1 MKLGLPPV
9 AASGDDFKT
18 ATAHEGLRENRL
30 VDARR
35 MTPRCPHIGDTVHT
49 VSLSRNS
56 FRTQLLTSL
65 LLCWAIQFASL
76 KAIFT
81 LNFTPQNGCSLINSL
96 TGKGGLTHQPTRSGW
111 RWIQFI
117 HSGWPAGLLAARR
130 PGHRKLLKTFVLQAF
145 LPSAQRADVLARG

>member
-30 VDARR
+30 VDAADVRAY
-35 MTPRCPHIGDTVHT
+35 PWVPHIGDTVHT

-81 LNFTPQNGCSLINSL
+81 RNW
-96 TGKGGLTHQPTRSGW
+96 SGP
-111 RWIQFI
+111 R
-117 HSGWPAGLLAARR
+117 GDRVAGVICGSSEA
-130 PGHRKLLKTFVLQAF
+130 
-145 LPSAQRADVLARG
+145 

>member
-30 VDARR
+30 VDAADVRAY
-35 MTPRCPHIGDTVHT
+35 PWVPHIGDTVHT

-96 TGKGGLTHQPTRSGW
+96 TGKGGLTTTQRGVAGVGSNP
-111 RWIQFI
+111 FI
-117 HSGWPAGLLAARR
+117 LVGRLDFSRPDDPAIAS
-130 PGHRKLLKTFVLQAF
+130 F
-145 LPSAQRADVLARG
+145 

>member
-96 TGKGGLTHQPTRSGW
+96 TGKGGLTTTQRGVAGVGSNP
-111 RWIQFI
+111 FI
-117 HSGWPAGLLAARR
+117 LVGRLNFSRPDDPAIAS
-130 PGHRKLLKTFVLQAF
+130 F
-145 LPSAQRADVLARG
+145 